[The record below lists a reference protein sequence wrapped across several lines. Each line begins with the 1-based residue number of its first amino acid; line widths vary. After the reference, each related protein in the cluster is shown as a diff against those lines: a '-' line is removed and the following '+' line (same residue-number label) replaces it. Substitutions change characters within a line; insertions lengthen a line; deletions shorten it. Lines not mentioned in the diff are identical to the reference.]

1 MKYKIA
7 AIALG
12 GLIFLLIAGQLADLT
27 PFLLGSPTLLPTD
40 TNQVGEYV
48 ADWLGSFRAIDLLV
62 QVTLLLAA
70 VMAASAMFRATRT
83 EVE

>member
-1 MKYKIA
+1 MRYKIA
-7 AIALG
+7 AMTLA
-12 GLIFLLIAGQLADLT
+12 GLIFLLIIGQLVDLT
-27 PFLLGSPTLLPTD
+27 PFLLGSPSQLPAD
-40 TNQVGEYV
+40 TNQAV

-70 VMAASAMFRATRT
+70 VMAASAMFRASRT

>member
-1 MKYKIA
+1 MRYKIA
-7 AIALG
+7 AIVLG
-12 GLIFLLIAGQLADLT
+12 GLIFLLIVGQLVDLT
-27 PFLLGSPTLLPTD
+27 PFLLGSPLQLPAD
-40 TNQVGEYV
+40 TNQAV

-70 VMAASAMFRATRT
+70 VMAASAMFRASRM

>member
-1 MKYKIA
+1 MRYKIA
-7 AIALG
+7 AMTLG
-12 GLIFLLIAGQLADLT
+12 VLTFLLIVGQLVDFT

-40 TNQVGEYV
+40 TNQAV
-48 ADWLGSFRAIDLLV
+48 ADWLGSFRAIDLLA

>member
-1 MKYKIA
+1 MKHKIA
-7 AIALG
+7 ALTLG
-12 GLIFLLIAGQLADLT
+12 GLTFLLIVGQLVDFT
-27 PFLLGSPTLLPTD
+27 PFLLGSPSLLPAD
-40 TNQVGEYV
+40 TNQAV

-83 EVE
+83 EAE